1 MQSTS
6 KRAPNFYFILT
17 GILILIQVFL
27 LILANRYW
35 PSALLAVIPIL
46 LFLFLF
52 HICFYYLQAKSSFF
66 QTSFHASQI
75 PGLIRNRNFF
85 TVKNGEVDQDYFL
98 LKTKP
103 RNASIY
109 IHPDSAA
116 VVLDHNGDF
125 RTLGSGFHVLRTGEK
140 ISSSFDL
147 KLQTVAC
154 GPEKGENPFAKRKS
168 GENYT
173 SFHARQLRAQTVRC
187 LTSDQ
192 QEIYPSFEIRYC
204 LRPGMNS
211 EEQYLA
217 EIARFLSDKNQNGP
231 VVPALNTLLCGQI
244 SAYWSARISKASL
257 SAILSGVGGNSLYQM
272 QTDINAQINSS
283 STDTPRMSKTPL
295 GQISGFNFPFI
306 RVYLTKVWY
315 LEIPHNSHG
324 EHEGTV

>member
-1 MQSTS
+1 
-6 KRAPNFYFILT
+6 
-17 GILILIQVFL
+17 
-27 LILANRYW
+27 
-35 PSALLAVIPIL
+35 

-66 QTSFHASQI
+66 QTCLHANQI
-75 PGLIRNRNFF
+75 PGFIRNRSFF
-85 TVKNGEVDQDYFL
+85 TIKNGEVDQDYFL

-103 RNASIY
+103 RNASIF

-116 VVLDHNGDF
+116 VILDKNGNF
-125 RTLGSGFHVLRTGEK
+125 QTLGSGFHALHTGEI

-147 KLQTVAC
+147 NLQTVAC

-211 EEQYLA
+211 EEHYLA
-217 EIARFLSDKNQNGP
+217 EIAHSLSDKNQSGP
-231 VVPALNTLLCGQI
+231 AVPVLNTLLCAQI
-244 SAYWSARISKASL
+244 SAYWSARISKAPL

-283 STDTPRMSKTPL
+283 STGSPRMPKTPL
-295 GQISGFNFPFI
+295 SQIARLNFPFI

-315 LEIPHNSHG
+315 LEIQHGTHG
-324 EHEGTV
+324 EYEGTA